1 MLVFLF
7 LQESDYLEMGILE
20 DPALLSVDIGSN
32 IWEWTSIT
40 LSPVT

>member
-20 DPALLSVDIGSN
+20 DSALLAVDISSN
-32 IWEWTSIT
+32 IGEWTSIT
-40 LSPVT
+40 LPPVT